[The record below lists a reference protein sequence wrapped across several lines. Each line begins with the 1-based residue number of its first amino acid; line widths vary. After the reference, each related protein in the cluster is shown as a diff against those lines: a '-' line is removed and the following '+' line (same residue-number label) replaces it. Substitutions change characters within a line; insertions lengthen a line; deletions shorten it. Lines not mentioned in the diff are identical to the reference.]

1 MNVNKKLEVDSPL
14 SSVVLLVVLAK
25 M

>member
-1 MNVNKKLEVDSPL
+1 MNNKKLEVDSPL